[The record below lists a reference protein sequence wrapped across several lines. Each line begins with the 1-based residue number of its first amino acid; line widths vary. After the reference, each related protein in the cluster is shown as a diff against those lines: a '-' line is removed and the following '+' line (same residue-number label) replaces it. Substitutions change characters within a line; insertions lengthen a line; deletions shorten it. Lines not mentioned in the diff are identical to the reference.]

1 MVTIVVVINILIS
14 LILFYCAWQLYN
26 LRQKIARLTKIFTSC
41 DRNSYALLYR
51 RPEAIYLGKQNL
63 SNLRQENQ
71 SLQVKLRQVK
81 QILALIVFGRQILW
95 NPNGFNLTSKYLKR
109 KPWKRKQ

>member
-1 MVTIVVVINILIS
+1 MVGIIVVINIIIS
-14 LILFYCAWQLYN
+14 LILFYCALQLYK
-26 LRQKIARLTKIFTSC
+26 LRQRLVGLTKFLTKC

-63 SNLRQENQ
+63 NNLRQNNQ
-71 SLQVKLRQVK
+71 SLQVKLRQIK

-95 NPNGFNLTSKYLKR
+95 SRPGLKN
-109 KPWKRKQ
+109 KLKDLKVKN

>member
-14 LILFYCAWQLYN
+14 LILFYCAWQLY
-26 LRQKIARLTKIFTSC
+26 KIRELVARLRESLTKC

-51 RPEAIYLGKQNL
+51 RPEAIYLAKQNL
-63 SNLRQENQ
+63 RNLRQSNQ
-71 SLQVKLRQVK
+71 SLQVKLRQIK

-95 NPNGFNLTSKYLKR
+95 NRPGLNLTSKYLKR
-109 KPWKRKQ
+109 KP

>member
-1 MVTIVVVINILIS
+1 MVTIVVTFNILIS
-14 LILFYCAWQLYN
+14 VILLYCAWLLCK
-26 LRQKIARLTKIFTSC
+26 LRQRLARLTNFFTKC

-63 SNLRQENQ
+63 SNLRRENQ
-71 SLQVKLRQVK
+71 NLQEKIRQVK

-95 NPNGFNLTSKYLKR
+95 NRGGLNLTSNYIKKR
-109 KPWKRKQ
+109 KR

>member
-1 MVTIVVVINILIS
+1 M
-14 LILFYCAWQLYN
+14 YN
-26 LRQKIARLTKIFTSC
+26 LRQQIARLTNLLTNC
-41 DRNSYALLYR
+41 DRNSYALLHR

-63 SNLRQENQ
+63 SNLRKENQ
-71 SLQVKLRQVK
+71 SLQVKLRQIR

-95 NPNGFNLTSKYLKR
+95 NPSGFNLTSKYLKR